1 VSGEAVAPLDRRS
14 AVDELAGALRRR
26 ILDGALG
33 GGERLREQ
41 ELTEAYRVAR
51 HTVRA
56 ALRALAAEGLVVLEP
71 HRGARVAELGPADV
85 EGLYELRTALEV
97 EAARLALQRHG
108 GRLPAAVHD
117 AARRLSAVC
126 RRRRPGWSAVVDAHD
141 ALHTAL
147 VAAAGSPRIAA
158 AHAALEGETRLFLVQ
173 LRPSWTLERMAADH
187 ERLVADLERDGAEVL
202 RKHLREA
209 ADAVLALLGERA

>member
-1 VSGEAVAPLDRRS
+1 VSGEIVPLERRS

-26 ILDGALG
+26 ILDGALA

-41 ELTEAYRVAR
+41 ELTDAYRVAR

-71 HRGARVAELGPADV
+71 HRGAHVAVLGIAEV

-97 EAARLALQRHG
+97 EAARLALQRHA
-108 GRLPAAVHD
+108 GRLPAPVHD
-117 AARRLSAVC
+117 AVERLAAVC
-126 RRRRPGWSAVVDAHD
+126 RSGDPEWSAVVDAHE

-147 VAAAGSPRIAA
+147 VAAAESPRIEA

-173 LRPSWTLERMAADH
+173 LRPAWTLERMAADH
-187 ERLVADLERDGAEVL
+187 EQLVADLEAEGADVL
-202 RKHLREA
+202 RGHLRES
-209 ADAVLALLGERA
+209 ADAVIDHIRDAG